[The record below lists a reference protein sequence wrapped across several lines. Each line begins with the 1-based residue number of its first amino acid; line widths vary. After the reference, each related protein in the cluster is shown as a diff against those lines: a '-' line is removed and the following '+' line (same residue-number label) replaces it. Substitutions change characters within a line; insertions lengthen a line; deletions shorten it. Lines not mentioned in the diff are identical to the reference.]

1 MKAQGRSINFLLNLQ
16 THLRSEKVAAM
27 IDIVSIYWIKILTTC
42 LILFAL
48 IILFLRSANAKS
60 NISGPELVQRE
71 LDKLNDNYAVFC
83 NVVIHLERGM
93 SQIPYVVVSPYGV
106 FVVACCYHI
115 GKISG
120 QKNDREWKVKGMGA
134 NETILNPLWENRNYV
149 NALEKKLNQSLSYI
163 PLVIFTHAK
172 LIDDFGAVAVDI
184 GRLKKFFSS
193 HTNVLIGQDD
203 QKSVIAIL
211 KE

>member
-1 MKAQGRSINFLLNLQ
+1 MKAQGQPINFLLNLQ

-27 IDIVSIYWIKILTTC
+27 IDIVSIYWVKILATL
-42 LILFAL
+42 LIFLAL
-48 IILFLRSANAKS
+48 IILFVRSANDQS
-60 NISGPELVQRE
+60 NISGVDLVQRE

-106 FVVACCYHI
+106 FVVACCYHF

-120 QKNDREWKVKGMGA
+120 QKNDREWRVKAIGVD
-134 NETILNPLWENRNYV
+134 ERILNPLWENRKYV
-149 NALEKKLNQSLSYI
+149 NALEKKLNLSLPFI
-163 PLVIFTHAK
+163 PLVVFTHAK
-172 LIDDFGAVAVDI
+172 LIDDFGLVAISVS
-184 GRLKKFFSS
+184 RLQKFFSR
-193 HTNVLIGQDD
+193 HTNVLIGQAD